1 MAGDP
6 EREHTK
12 KCEANGGIPYHPN
25 QIKYIFDL
33 AGEYNVE
40 PPNIIKTLKQ

>member
-6 EREHTK
+6 EREHMNE
-12 KCEANGGIPYHPN
+12 CIINGGISYHPN

-33 AGEYNVE
+33 AQEYKIK
-40 PPNIIKTLKQ
+40 PPKIKGILHK